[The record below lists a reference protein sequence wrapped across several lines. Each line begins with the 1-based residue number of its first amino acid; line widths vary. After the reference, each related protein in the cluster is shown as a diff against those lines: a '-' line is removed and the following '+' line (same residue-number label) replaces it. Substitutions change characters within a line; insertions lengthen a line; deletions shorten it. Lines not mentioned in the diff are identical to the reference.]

1 MSKFAG
7 IEDNPSLVR
16 DNQTNAVLNVDN
28 KSLQAYRRSREINK
42 KKALEYDT
50 ITEDISS
57 LKAELNE
64 IKDLLVQMV
73 KK

>member
-7 IEDNPSLVR
+7 IEDNPGLVR
-16 DNQTNAVLNVDN
+16 DKQTNAVLSVDN
-28 KSLQAYRRSREINK
+28 KSLQAYRRNREINK
-42 KKALEYDT
+42 KKALEYDS
-50 ITEDISS
+50 ITQDISN

>member
-1 MSKFAG
+1 MSKFAD

>member
-7 IEDNPSLVR
+7 IEDNPGLVR

-28 KSLQAYRRSREINK
+28 KSLQAYRRNREINK
-42 KKALEYDT
+42 KKALEYDS
-50 ITEDISS
+50 ITQDISN

-64 IKDLLVQMV
+64 IKDLLLQMV

>member
-7 IEDNPSLVR
+7 IEDNPGLVR
-16 DNQTNAVLNVDN
+16 DNQTNAVLSVDS
-28 KSLQAYRRSREINK
+28 KSLQAYRRNREINK
-42 KKALEYDT
+42 KKALEYDS
-50 ITEDISS
+50 ITQDISN

>member
-1 MSKFAG
+1 MTKFAG
-7 IEDNPSLVR
+7 IEDNPGLVR
-16 DNQTNAVLNVDN
+16 DSQTNAVLSVDN

-50 ITEDISS
+50 ITQDISN

>member
-7 IEDNPSLVR
+7 IEDNPGLVR
-16 DNQTNAVLNVDN
+16 DNQTNAVLSVDN
-28 KSLQAYRRSREINK
+28 KSLQAYRRNREINK
-42 KKALEYDT
+42 KKALEYDS
-50 ITEDISS
+50 ITQDISN

-64 IKDLLVQMV
+64 IKDLLLQMV

>member
-7 IEDNPSLVR
+7 IEDNPGLVR
-16 DNQTNAVLNVDN
+16 DNQTNAVLSVDN
-28 KSLQAYRRSREINK
+28 KSLQAYRRNREINK
-42 KKALEYDT
+42 KKALEYDS
-50 ITEDISS
+50 ITQDISN